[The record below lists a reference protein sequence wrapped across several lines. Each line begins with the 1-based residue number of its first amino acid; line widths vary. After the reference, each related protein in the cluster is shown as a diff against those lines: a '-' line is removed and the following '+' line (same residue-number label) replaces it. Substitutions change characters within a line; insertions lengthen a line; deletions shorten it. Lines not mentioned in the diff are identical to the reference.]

1 MDMND
6 DSLEKLIREKIR
18 EQESIYPS
26 RWPEPDVLWTSLNER
41 RDRDQAKRRKILW
54 QVAAAVLIVM
64 MVGYTFFLDNGRGT
78 SIKRDRS
85 PAALSVKEQ
94 DAVDFIAR
102 YCAGK
107 TISCNRPDVLEL
119 RGDLEQ
125 SFRKLEEID
134 DQLKVYGNDAELI
147 RAKARI
153 ESHQAR
159 LIKTIVQ
166 IL

>member
-6 DSLEKLIREKIR
+6 DSLDKLIREKVR
-18 EQESIYPS
+18 EHESLYPA
-26 RWPEPDVLWTSLNER
+26 RWPAPDVLWRSLNER
-41 RDRDQAKRRKILW
+41 RLLQAKRRNGWW
-54 QVAAAVLIVM
+54 QAAAALLIIM
-64 MVGYTFFLDNGRGT
+64 MAGYTFFLHNVPGDT
-78 SIKRDRS
+78 ISHDHS
-85 PAALSVKEQ
+85 PATLSIKEQ

-107 TISCNRPDVLEL
+107 NTSCNTPAIREL

-134 DQLKVYGNDAELI
+134 DQLKVYENDAELI
-147 RAKARI
+147 RAKDRI

>member
-1 MDMND
+1 MND
-6 DSLEKLIREKIR
+6 DSLDKLIRDKVR
-18 EQESIYPS
+18 EHENLYPD
-26 RWPEPDVLWTSLNER
+26 RWPAPDILWRSLNER

-64 MVGYTFFLDNGRGT
+64 MVGYTFFLDNGPGV
-78 SIKRDRS
+78 SIKHDLS

-94 DAVDFIAR
+94 DAIDFIAR

-107 TISCNRPDVLEL
+107 TISCNTPDVLEL
-119 RGDLEQ
+119 RGDLER

-134 DQLKVYGNDAELI
+134 NQLKVYGNDAVLI

>member
-6 DSLEKLIREKIR
+6 NSLDKLIREKIR
-18 EQESIYPS
+18 EQENLYPS
-26 RWPEPDVLWTSLNER
+26 RWPEPDVLWRSLNER
-41 RDRDQAKRRKILW
+41 RGLQAKRRKGLW
-54 QVAAAVLIVM
+54 QIAAAVLIIM
-64 MVGYTFFLDNGRGT
+64 MAGYTFFLHNRPGKT
-78 SIKRDRS
+78 ISRDLS
-85 PAALSVKEQ
+85 PTTLSVKAQ

-107 TISCNRPDVLEL
+107 NMACNTPVMLEL

-134 DQLKVYGNDAELI
+134 NQLKVYRNDIELI
-147 RAKARI
+147 RAKSRI

-159 LIKTIVQ
+159 LIKAIVQ
-166 IL
+166 TL

>member
-1 MDMND
+1 MND
-6 DSLEKLIREKIR
+6 DSLDKLIREKIR
-18 EQESIYPS
+18 EQEGLYPS
-26 RWPEPDVLWTSLNER
+26 RWPAPDVLWRSLNER
-41 RDRDQAKRRKILW
+41 RDRHQARRRKIWW
-54 QVAAAVLIVM
+54 QVAAAVLIIM
-64 MVGYTFFLDNGRGT
+64 MAGYTFFLDNGPGT

-85 PAALSVKEQ
+85 SAALSVKEQ

-107 TISCNRPDVLEL
+107 NISCNTPDMVEL

-134 DQLKVYGNDAELI
+134 DQLKVYGNDAGLI
-147 RAKARI
+147 RAKGRI

-166 IL
+166 RL

>member
-1 MDMND
+1 MDMKD
-6 DSLEKLIREKIR
+6 DSLDKLIREKVR
-18 EQESIYPS
+18 EQENLYPT
-26 RWPEPDVLWTSLNER
+26 RWPAPDILWRSLNER
-41 RDRDQAKRRKILW
+41 RLIQAKRRKVLW
-54 QVAAAVLIVM
+54 QVAAAVLIIIM
-64 MVGYTFFLDNGRGT
+64 AGYTFFLHNFPGNTISHDH
-78 SIKRDRS
+78 S
-85 PAALSVKEQ
+85 PATLSSKEK

-107 TISCNRPDVLEL
+107 NISCNTPAILEL

-125 SFRKLEEID
+125 SFRKLQEIE
-134 DQLKVYGNDAELI
+134 DQLQLYENDTELI
-147 RAKARI
+147 RAKDRI

>member
-1 MDMND
+1 MND
-6 DSLEKLIREKIR
+6 DSLDKLIREKIR
-18 EQESIYPS
+18 EQENLYPS
-26 RWPEPDVLWTSLNER
+26 RWPEPDVLWRSLNER
-41 RDRDQAKRRKILW
+41 RDHRQAKRRKGLW
-54 QVAAAVLIVM
+54 QVAAAVLIIM
-64 MVGYTFFLDNGRGT
+64 MAGYTFFLHNVPGNTISHDH
-78 SIKRDRS
+78 S
-85 PAALSVKEQ
+85 PATLSIKEQ

-107 TISCNRPDVLEL
+107 NISCNTPAILEL

-125 SFRKLEEID
+125 SFRKLEEIE
-134 DQLKVYGNDAELI
+134 DQLQLYENDAELI

>member
-1 MDMND
+1 MND

-54 QVAAAVLIVM
+54 QAAVLIVM
-64 MVGYTFFLDNGRGT
+64 MVGYTFFLNNGRGT

-107 TISCNRPDVLEL
+107 TISCNTPDVLEL